1 MPICGTVKTIPTK
14 RQTLRSKPM
23 LNQIKKY
30 AEIVRLTLLQEKNA
44 STDKIKNMNGLEREF
59 LPAVLEV
66 TETPPS
72 PAARL
77 LAYAIMLIF
86 AVFTVWSFCGKID
99 IIATAPGKLL
109 PASNVK
115 TIQTLQDS
123 EIEEIYVQEGQYV
136 EAGQELIKFD
146 QTEVRANINRIEN
159 EITGLEISVARLQAM
174 LSGNPLANFDY
185 RGHPDS
191 DLVHIHQNLLK
202 SQIAEKNA
210 QKEVLQGQ
218 IDKAEKEKDTIAA
231 ELNRI
236 DRLLPSVRER
246 IDKKRILVDKQLLAR
261 LTFLEQEEELTNMQ
275 EQRNV
280 QMKKMAETEE
290 NIKYFK
296 KQAAQYLAEFDRN
309 LAQELTESSEKLES
323 YRQELIKYQQAL
335 KRTVVK
341 APVSG
346 YVQQLAYHTRGG
358 IVEAAKPIMNLVP
371 ENYKLEAEVMILNQ
385 DIGFVRPNQPVEIK
399 IDSFPFTKYGTVKA
413 KVRQISEDAV
423 QDEKL
428 GLIFAARLT
437 LSDNTIRADGKTI
450 RLKPGMSITAE
461 IKTGKRRVI
470 EYLLSPLIK
479 HLDESMRER

>member
-1 MPICGTVKTIPTK
+1 
-14 RQTLRSKPM
+14 M

-30 AEIVRLTLLQEKNA
+30 AEIARLALLQEKSA
-44 STDKIKNMNGLEREF
+44 STDRIKNMNCLEREF
-59 LPAVLEV
+59 LPAVLEI

-77 LAYAIMLIF
+77 LGCGIMLMF
-86 AVFTVWSFCGKID
+86 AVLAVWAFCGKID

-109 PASNVK
+109 PASNIK

-123 EIEEIYVQEGQYV
+123 EIEQIYVQEGQYV
-136 EAGQELIKFD
+136 EAGQKLIKFD
-146 QTEVRANINRIEN
+146 QTEVLANINRIQN

-174 LSGNPLANFDY
+174 LSNDPFANFDY
-185 RGHPDS
+185 RDHVDS
-191 DLVHIHQNLLK
+191 DLVRIHQNLLK

-218 IDKAEKEKDTIAA
+218 IDKAEKEKDTIVA

-261 LTFLEQEEELTNMQ
+261 LTFLEQEEELTNLQ

-296 KQAAQYLAEFDRN
+296 KQSAQYLAEFDRN

-346 YVQQLAYHTRGG
+346 YVQQLAYHTHGG
-358 IVEAAKPIMNLVP
+358 VVEAAKPIMNLVP

-399 IDSFPFTKYGTVKA
+399 IDSFPFTKYGTIKA
-413 KVRQISEDAV
+413 NVRQISEDAV

-437 LSDNTIRADGKTI
+437 LGDNTIRADGKII

-461 IKTGKRRVI
+461 IKTGKRRII
-470 EYLLSPLIK
+470 EYLLSPLMK
-479 HLDESMRER
+479 YLDESLRER